1 MENKSKFYIVIKVL
15 LVFVLCGTS
24 YYFGYNSHQ
33 QSAESVE
40 KEQKS
45 SSTIVEETS
54 KEQET
59 ENLDR
64 LSDEED
70 TKVEERLNQNPYYWS
85 FNNATEIYHGDE
97 PVDSIIKRVFDSSY
111 GERQSRDIEQIP
123 YEEWLLTGPDYYGYY
138 QLYTQDLPNNIYITV
153 NVENERFIIGS
164 DMEGG

>member
-1 MENKSKFYIVIKVL
+1 MKNKLKFYIAIKLL
-15 LVFVLCGTS
+15 LVFVLCGAS

-33 QSAESVE
+33 QSTENAE
-40 KEQKS
+40 KKQKS
-45 SSTIVEETS
+45 GSTIVEETS

-70 TKVEERLNQNPYYWS
+70 AKVEERLNQNPYYWL

-97 PVDSIIKRVFDSSY
+97 PVDSVIKRVFDSSY
-111 GERQSRDIEQIP
+111 GERQSRNVEQIP
-123 YEEWLLTGPDYYGYY
+123 YEEWILTVPDNNGYY
-138 QLYTQDLPNNIYITV
+138 QLYTQGLPNNVYITV
-153 NVENERFIIGS
+153 NVENERFTIGS